1 MAKSPTY
8 PTLFDDVLQISI
20 SKLKE
25 WKYLEPDKFMH
36 ATIKWSRNGNK
47 TAEISI
53 TVNTYAGLY
62 AGYVELDY
70 SYNKEPVK
78 YRINLVSLPSNI
90 GKGKVWY
97 FECPHTKKRCRKL
110 YLVGGYFL
118 HRKAF
123 KGCMYDIQTQ
133 SKETRVQNKLIEAVF
148 RTDKL
153 YEQLYSKYFTRSYN
167 GKPTKKYIRLMKKI
181 QQAES
186 VPAHEIERMLLP
198 KRYR

>member
-1 MAKSPTY
+1 MAKYPTY
-8 PTLFDDVLQISI
+8 PTLYDEVLQISI

-25 WKYLEPDKFMH
+25 WGYLKPRQIISG
-36 ATIKWSRNGNK
+36 TIRWSRNEKEMAN
-47 TAEISI
+47 ISI
-53 TVNTYAGLY
+53 KVDTYSNY
-62 AGYVELDY
+62 IELDY
-70 SYNKEPVK
+70 NCNKEPVN

-90 GKGKVWY
+90 GKGEVWY
-97 FECPHTKKRCRKL
+97 FECLHTKKRCRKL
-110 YLVGGYFL
+110 YLVGKYFL

-133 SKETRVQNKLIEAVF
+133 SKDERTQTKMIETVF

-153 YEQLYSKYFTRSYN
+153 YEQLYGKYFKRSYS

-186 VPAHEIERMLLP
+186 IPAYEVERILLP